1 MICYYK
7 PILITLFHAQL
18 ELLDKKISKFIYLRV
33 NLIFYVKKFTIWSLS
48 VVFVT
53 LIACSIQSISADHE
67 SDGGIF
73 KDRSEVNLADTK
85 NTNYQV
91 YVQVVHRNV
100 DGHLISVIESTANAG
115 HISHK
120 ITDDI
125 FDMLLGKKEIV
136 TIDNIKYEKV
146 QYTFSPTLEQRYMA
160 MYPIPEQ
167 ITINIKVEESAS
179 VQMNKK
185 TKDHNVW
192 KIHYCADFANIG
204 HHDGIQC
211 IPVFQVLVPTMTLEP
226 TDVIT
231 QHWTILRE
239 LN

>member
-1 MICYYK
+1 M
-7 PILITLFHAQL
+7 
-18 ELLDKKISKFIYLRV
+18 
-33 NLIFYVKKFTIWSLS
+33 KKFTVGLLS
-48 VVFVT
+48 AIFVA
-53 LIACSIQSISADHE
+53 LIAGSIQSISADHE
-67 SDGGIF
+67 TDKGIF
-73 KDRSEVNLADTK
+73 KDKNEVDLANTK

-100 DGHLISVIESTANAG
+100 DGQLISIIESTANAG

-146 QYTFSPTLEQRYMA
+146 QYTFSPTLEQRWMG
-160 MYPIPEQ
+160 MYPILGQ
-167 ITINIKVEESAS
+167 ITININMEGDAL
-179 VQMNKK
+179 VQINKQ
-185 TKDHNVW
+185 TKDYSLW

-204 HHDGIQC
+204 HHDGLQC
-211 IPVFQVLVPTMTLEP
+211 IPVFQILVPTMILEP

-231 QHWTILRE
+231 QHWTILRAM
-239 LN
+239 N